1 MLRIPFHKK
10 RVSRPRETSLVAIS
24 RRSRLLAALLGI
36 GLLTALLLA
45 SRLTPDARG
54 WGTHEQLGLPRCTL
68 LAATGLRCPACGMT
82 TSWSY
87 VTHGQWANAF
97 KTHVAGTLL
106 APVAAVVSLAAM
118 ALAARGKAWR
128 VNENVVVGVVVAATG
143 LIVCEWIVRVMVG

>member
-1 MLRIPFHKK
+1 
-10 RVSRPRETSLVAIS
+10 
-24 RRSRLLAALLGI
+24 
-36 GLLTALLLA
+36 
-45 SRLTPDARG
+45 
-54 WGTHEQLGLPRCTL
+54 
-68 LAATGLRCPACGMT
+68 MT